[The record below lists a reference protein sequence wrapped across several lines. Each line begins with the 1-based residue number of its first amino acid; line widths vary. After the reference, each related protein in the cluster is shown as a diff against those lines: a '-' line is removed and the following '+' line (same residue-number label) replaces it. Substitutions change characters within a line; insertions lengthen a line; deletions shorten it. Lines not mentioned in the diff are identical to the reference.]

1 MTMDAAALRS
11 TLFADATQA
20 EVNQRIGRPR
30 LFNVVMGVVHA
41 VQGAAALVLATS
53 FTLPIVTHSLT
64 GPARLTLGDD
74 HAVRSADRLG
84 GGRVRVHLSY
94 RSPDDHVI
102 QERTAGHTR

>member
-20 EVNQRIGRPR
+20 EVNRRIGRPR
-30 LFNVVMGVVHA
+30 LFNVAMGVVHA

-74 HAVRSADRLG
+74 HAVRSA
-84 GGRVRVHLSY
+84 GRPGRWGWSSN
-94 RSPDDHVI
+94 R
-102 QERTAGHTR
+102 

>member
-20 EVNQRIGRPR
+20 EFNRRIGRAR

-53 FTLPIVTHSLT
+53 CALPIVTHSLT
-64 GPARLTLGDD
+64 GPARLTSETITLFDLRI
-74 HAVRSADRLG
+74 AWVVAASVFISAIAPG
-84 GGRVRVHLSY
+84 
-94 RSPDDHVI
+94 DHVI